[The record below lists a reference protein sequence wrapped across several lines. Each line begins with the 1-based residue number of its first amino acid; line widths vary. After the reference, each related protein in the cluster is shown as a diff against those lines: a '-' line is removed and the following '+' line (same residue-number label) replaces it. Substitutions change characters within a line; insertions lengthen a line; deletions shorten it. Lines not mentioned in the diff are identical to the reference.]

1 MATIVDKEK
10 NGKVVSFKF
19 IACLGRE
26 NGKKIYRTTVW
37 KPPKGLSYAK
47 ARRMAEVEAYKW
59 EQSLRGNDDNPHGEL
74 TSPAQEAAAAP
85 LTTEAG
91 GQKAVAAVEDI
102 CALVAEELRRQGLS
116 DEQES
121 EIMQQLTACN
131 RAKVLMAKRLQRLV
145 I

>member
-47 ARRMAEVEAYKW
+47 ARKMAEVEAYKW
-59 EQSLRGNDDNPHGEL
+59 EQSLRGIDDKPHGGL
-74 TSPAQEAAAAP
+74 TSPAQEAAEAP
-85 LTTEAG
+85 KT
-91 GQKAVAAVEDI
+91 
-102 CALVAEELRRQGLS
+102 AEIVQEEETFRYIERYVLS
-116 DEQES
+116 
-121 EIMQQLTACN
+121 
-131 RAKVLMAKRLQRLV
+131 V
-145 I
+145 ILGR

>member
-47 ARRMAEVEAYKW
+47 ARKMAEVEAYKW
-59 EQSLRGNDDNPHGEL
+59 EQSLRGDDDKPHGEL
-74 TSPAQEAAAAP
+74 TSPAPEAAEAP
-85 LTTEAG
+85 KTAEVVQEEETFRYFTE
-91 GQKAVAAVEDI
+91 QV
-102 CALVAEELRRQGLS
+102 
-116 DEQES
+116 
-121 EIMQQLTACN
+121 
-131 RAKVLMAKRLQRLV
+131 RL
-145 I
+145 